1 MNCTP
6 KAGHWSNFWGR
17 SRCGVFAVRL
27 MGIRP
32 ISGLCLPS
40 GDAQGN
46 NLKQNANGLI
56 YQPRLRAV
64 VTCDYTGFVAPEM
77 VKIRSVV
84 VLSKSKTNDRL
95 ITVVPLST
103 TPPARVLPC
112 HHKLDRNPHPD
123 ESPALEVWAKCD
135 MVYTVSLSRVNYYKT
150 KPRRGGRATYH
161 STLTVSPG
169 DFLAIQR
176 GARYALGLDALPESV
191 PAVVAS

>member
-1 MNCTP
+1 
-6 KAGHWSNFWGR
+6 
-17 SRCGVFAVRL
+17 
-27 MGIRP
+27 MGICP
-32 ISGLCLPS
+32 IKRAGCSASDP
-40 GDAQGN
+40 AQGN
-46 NLKQNANGLI
+46 NLKENATGLI

-103 TPPARVLPC
+103 TPPDKVLAC
-112 HHKLDRNPHPD
+112 HHKLARNPHPD
-123 ESPALEVWAKCD
+123 ENPALEVWAKCD
-135 MVYTVSLSRVNYYKT
+135 MVYTVSLARVNYYKT

-161 STLTVSPG
+161 STLMISPG

-176 GARYALGLDALPESV
+176 GARYALGLDALPEPV
-191 PAVVAS
+191 DDAVGQQA